1 MMSGIFVGDITEV
14 LYFEFKK
21 NLHSLSKLVK
31 YRGVRRF
38 FAFTEPLRNVYF
50 FPLLLMEEV
59 PVDMVKYPII
69 YRFFLTSKRWLALGF
84 LNHQQIS
91 PPSLGQPVNFLRRQ
105 GIKQAFEEVV
115 FKILDTPSLLQSTPR
130 QWEGFECGGFGHF
143 KGQNLNSMG
152 RWVGVVQSWMLLL
165 DFCSK
170 ALSFEAF
177 SILFVPRGSY
187 TENLTA
193 QEEWCHV
200 TLFLCRKREATPR
213 RHHRINCWFP
223 CD

>member
-1 MMSGIFVGDITEV
+1 MMSGIFVGDITQV

-38 FAFTEPLRNVYF
+38 FAFVRNVYLF
-50 FPLLLMEEV
+50 SLT
-59 PVDMVKYPII
+59 VDGRSTSWYGKYPII
-69 YRFFLTSKRWLALGF
+69 YRVFFYIQTVVGSEPWDFWTINRYHHPLRRSTSHRA
-84 LNHQQIS
+84 
-91 PPSLGQPVNFLRRQ
+91 LRRQ

-130 QWEGFECGGFGHF
+130 QWEGFECGG
-143 KGQNLNSMG
+143 KLV
-152 RWVGVVQSWMLLL
+152 WVGVVQSWMLLL

-177 SILFVPRGSY
+177 SIFFVPHGSY
-187 TENLTA
+187 SENLTA

-200 TLFLCRKREATPR
+200 TLFFAGKGTLLLGDITGSTVDFLATSLG
-213 RHHRINCWFP
+213 I
-223 CD
+223 